1 MKNRPEN
8 KKSQKRTH
16 VERIVSFATR
26 VYGSIHF
33 FPFICLI
40 LLLGLTVFK
49 ISGSSVGLYN
59 QAFYGSENHDQN
71 LLAHS
76 PRGVRSDELLHL
88 TPTAVG
94 QVETDMN
101 VINPTIGRGEDVS
114 VVLDAPYRE
123 WSALFR
129 PQNFAFFVLPLE
141 YAFAFKWWLLA
152 FLLLIS
158 CYYLC
163 LALLP
168 NKRLWAALIAIMV
181 FFSPFVQWWYQT
193 GTLACLFYSFFIAL
207 TSISLLRTTSK
218 TKQLLLGGLLAYE
231 LIAFALITYPPFQIP
246 CALVTGIFLLGFL
259 LDQRRRFSNIQ
270 LWRTVGIISGAAAI
284 ALLVIFIYLKT
295 RADVVALFQHTAYP
309 GQRVVDS
316 GGFSINH
323 FFSNYLM
330 GNLQSSERASHYF
343 MNQSE
348 ASNFLL
354 ISPFLF
360 IPALYVTVSSWLKE
374 RRILWSLILTNSI
387 LVLLLARLF
396 IPHLNPL
403 FDLLQLSAVPHNR
416 LLIGIGL
423 ASILQL
429 IILLQYRS
437 LATPLIAWAS
447 ALIGFVV
454 SLIAGLLINQKHPGF
469 IESTVQITLLSGV
482 VGGIIYLVLS
492 RRDRLITL
500 GLTAF
505 ALLACFSTI
514 SVHPLYR
521 GLGPL
526 ISSDLIQAVKNTG
539 DSKDIWAVADSRLLV
554 TIPLAAGKPAI
565 TNIYTYPQK
574 ELWQP
579 IDPTRQNE
587 AIYNRFAH
595 VILQL
600 QPDSSFMP
608 DATITLG
615 ADDYF
620 TVQTTTCTPFLK
632 QAAVKF
638 ILTPTLLADPQCAS
652 LKQTITYPASTF
664 YIYELHS

>member
-1 MKNRPEN
+1 MKKQERNN
-8 KKSQKRTH
+8 KPK
-16 VERIVSFATR
+16 ERRLAEQVLPRATKIYR
-26 VYGSIHF
+26 SIHF
-33 FPFICLI
+33 FPLICLV
-40 LLLGLTVFK
+40 LLLVLTAFK

-71 LLAHS
+71 LLANS

-94 QVETDMN
+94 QVETGMN
-101 VINPTIGRGEDVS
+101 VVNPTIGHGEDVS
-114 VVLDAPYRE
+114 VVLDTPYFE

-141 YAFAFKWWLLA
+141 HAFAFKWWLLA

-163 LALLP
+163 VLLLP

-207 TSISLLRTTSK
+207 TSILLIRTTSK
-218 TKQLLLGGLLAYE
+218 NRQVLLGALLAYE
-231 LIAFALITYPPFQIP
+231 LVAFALITYPPFQIP
-246 CALVTGIFLLGFL
+246 CALVTGIFLLGYM
-259 LDQRRRFSNIQ
+259 LDKRTSFSKTQ
-270 LWRTVGIISGAAAI
+270 FWRGIGIIGGAAII
-284 ALLVIFIYLKT
+284 ALLVTVIYLKT
-295 RADVVALFQHTAYP
+295 RADVVALFQNTAYP

-330 GNLQSSERASHYF
+330 GNLQSNERASHYF

-354 ISPFLF
+354 LSPFLF
-360 IPALYVTVSSWLKE
+360 IPSLYVAVSSWLKE
-374 RRILWSLILTNSI
+374 RRILWSLILVNG
-387 LVLLLARLF
+387 VLTLLFARLF

-403 FDLLQLSAVPHNR
+403 FDVLQLGAIPHNR

-423 ASILQL
+423 ASVLQL
-429 IILLQYRS
+429 IILLHYR
-437 LATPLIAWAS
+437 ALIAPLVACVS
-447 ALIGFVV
+447 AAIGFAI
-454 SLIAGLLINQKHPGF
+454 SLVAGLLINQKYPGF
-469 IESTVQITLLSGV
+469 TESTLQIILLSGV
-482 VGGIIYLVLS
+482 IGGVIYLILA
-492 RRDRLITL
+492 RRDQFITL
-500 GLTAF
+500 GLTTF
-505 ALLACFSTI
+505 ALLACFSTL

-521 GLGPL
+521 GLEPL
-526 ISSDLIQAVKNTG
+526 TSSDLIQAVKDTG
-539 DSKDIWAVADSRLLV
+539 DSKDVWAVADSRLLV
-554 TIPLAAGKPAI
+554 TLPLAAGKPAV

-579 IDPTRQNE
+579 LDPTGQSE
-587 AIYNRFAH
+587 ATYNRFAH

-600 QPDSSFMP
+600 QPDASPMP
-608 DATITLG
+608 DATIMLG

-632 QAAVKF
+632 HAAVKF
-638 ILTPTLLADPQCAS
+638 ILTPTLLTDPKCAS
-652 LKQTITYPASTF
+652 LKQTIAYPASTF
-664 YIYELHS
+664 YIYELHP

>member
-1 MKNRPEN
+1 MKKQPRT
-8 KKSQKRTH
+8 KKSTGRGLKR
-16 VERIVSFATR
+16 RIQSYAADMHR
-26 VYGSIHF
+26 SIHF
-33 FPFICLI
+33 FPLICLV
-40 LLLGLTVFK
+40 LLLTLTAFK

-59 QAFYGSENHDQN
+59 QAFYGSENRDPN
-71 LLAHS
+71 LLANS

-94 QVETDMN
+94 QVETGMN
-101 VINPTIGRGEDVS
+101 VINPTIGHGQDVS
-114 VVLDAPYRE
+114 VVLDAPYHE

-129 PQNFAFFVLPLE
+129 PQNFAFFILPLE

-163 LALLP
+163 ILLLP
-168 NKRLWAALIAIMV
+168 NKRLWAALISIMV

-207 TSISLLRTTSK
+207 TSILLIRTASK
-218 TKQLLLGGLLAYE
+218 TRQILLGALLAYE
-231 LIAFALITYPPFQIP
+231 LVAFALITYPPFQIP
-246 CALVTGIFLLGFL
+246 CALVTAIFLLGYL
-259 LDQRRRFSNIQ
+259 LDQRKTFSRKHFFRSI
-270 LWRTVGIISGAAAI
+270 GIIGGVAVI
-284 ALLVIFIYLKT
+284 ALLVTVVYLKT

-330 GNLQSSERASHYF
+330 GNLQSNERASHYF

-348 ASNFLL
+348 ASGFLL
-354 ISPFLF
+354 LSPFLF
-360 IPALYVTVSSWLKE
+360 IPSLYVVISSWLKE
-374 RRILWSLILTNSI
+374 RRILWSLILTNSV
-387 LVLLLARLF
+387 LALLLARLF

-403 FDLLQLSAVPHNR
+403 FDILQLSAIPHNR

-429 IILLQYRS
+429 IILLRYRS
-437 LATPLIAWAS
+437 LITPFIAQVS
-447 ALIGFVV
+447 ALTGFTI
-454 SLIAGLLINQKHPGF
+454 SLIAGLLINQKYPGF
-469 IESTVQITLLSGV
+469 IESTLQIVLLSGI
-482 VGGIIYLVLS
+482 VGGIAYLILM
-492 RRDRLITL
+492 RRKQLVTL
-500 GLTAF
+500 GLVSF
-505 ALLACFSTI
+505 ALLAFFSTV

-521 GLGPL
+521 GLEPL
-526 ISSDLIQAVKNTG
+526 TSSDLIKVVKNTG
-539 DSKDIWAVADSRLLV
+539 NPKDMWAVADSRLLV

-574 ELWQP
+574 ELWRSLDP
-579 IDPTRQNE
+579 IGEHE
-587 AIYNRFAH
+587 ATYNRFAH

-600 QPDSSFMP
+600 QPDSLPMS
-608 DATITLG
+608 DAIITLG

-638 ILTPTLLADPQCAS
+638 ILTPTLLTDSTCAS
-652 LKQTITYPASTF
+652 LKRTISYPASTF